1 MLGELSHLTLMVN
14 QMGEIGRLKKLKPR
28 EAWSHEALDF
38 TPWLLENA
46 HVLGE
51 ALGMELELFEAEH
64 SVGGFSLD
72 LIGEDLNSKEIVI
85 IENQLEA
92 SDHSHLGQILT
103 YAGGTN
109 AVNVVWIAE
118 TFRSEHRAALNW
130 LNERTDEGTR
140 FFAVELSAVQI
151 GDSLLA
157 PLFSVVV
164 EPNDWQK
171 TVRRS
176 TQVPNL
182 SANRELKHE
191 FWLQF
196 LDQLHL
202 RFPNWTNTRKSL
214 PQNWMNLPAGVSVAN
229 YAVVISGSTIR
240 VEIYFSSSDATINLA
255 NFEKVFAQRV
265 AIERVFG
272 VPLDWDELPG
282 RKACRISFSAPA
294 NVNNRDDWDTHLNWL
309 LDNIGRLRAAVDSVG
324 GLPKLFR
331 DVGKHGG

>member
-1 MLGELSHLTLMVN
+1 MLGELSQLTR
-14 QMGEIGRLKKLKPR
+14 MGNEMSEIGRLKKFKPR

-118 TFRSEHRAALNW
+118 TFRSEHRAALDW

-151 GDSLLA
+151 GDSPLA
-157 PLFSVVV
+157 PLFTVVV

-182 SANRELKHE
+182 SASGELNRE
-191 FWLQF
+191 FWALF
-196 LDQLHL
+196 LNQLHL
-202 RFPNWTNTRKSL
+202 RFPHWTNTRKSL
-214 PQNWMNLPAGVSVAN
+214 PQNWINLPAGVSVAN
-229 YAVVISGSTIR
+229 FVVIISGSTMR
-240 VEIYFSSSDATINLA
+240 VEIYFSSSDANINFA

-265 AIERVFG
+265 SIECAFG
-272 VPLDWDELPG
+272 DSLDWDELPG
-282 RKACRISFSAPA
+282 RKACRISFSAAA
-294 NVNNRDDWDTHLNWL
+294 NVKNRDAWDTYAKWL
-309 LDNIGRLRAAVDSVG
+309 LDNIDNLRTAVDSVG
-324 GLPKLFR
+324 GLSKLFKET
-331 DVGKHGG
+331 VAQIE

>member
-1 MLGELSHLTLMVN
+1 LTR
-14 QMGEIGRLKKLKPR
+14 MGNEMNEIGRLKKLKPR
-28 EAWSHEALDF
+28 EAWRHEALDF

-85 IENQLEA
+85 IENQLA
-92 SDHSHLGQILT
+92 PSDHSHLGQILT

-118 TFRSEHRAALNW
+118 RFRLEHRAALDW

-176 TQVPNL
+176 TQVPTL
-182 SANRELKHE
+182 SPNRELKQE
-191 FWLQF
+191 FWQLF

-214 PQNWMNLPAGVSVAN
+214 PQNWMNLPAGVSAAN
-229 YAVVISGSTIR
+229 YAVVITGSSVR
-240 VEIYFSSSDATINLA
+240 VEIYFTSRDATINLA
-255 NFEKVFAQRV
+255 NFEKVFAQRA

-272 VPLDWDELPG
+272 EPMDWDELPG
-282 RKACRISFSAPA
+282 RKACRISSSVPA
-294 NVNNRDDWDTHLNWL
+294 SINNRDDWGTHLNWL
-309 LDNIGRLRAAVDSVG
+309 LVNIGRLRAAVDSVG
-324 GLPKLFR
+324 GLPKLFNETVTR
-331 DVGKHGG
+331 IE